1 MKYSAHFVAYF
12 FFKQRDIWARFWSV
26 FKVGEQVSVIFSIHR
41 FLLRSSRTSI
51 CYFFDSQIFLR
62 SSRYF
67 STIVISINFYHV
79 ECGDGRQPRI
89 LVDQNE
95 FRGPKHVRFPLPGF
109 SQSRVITFFR
119 ISASLCLFSFQGQ
132 NNFISLMNIHVI
144 HHASLCRIC
153 GDEIEDDKRKV
164 DTNRFV
170 SEIHQIWKDL
180 MSLDSPNVHPPLTNN
195 QRKKANFKC
204 K

>member
-26 FKVGEQVSVIFSIHR
+26 FKVGEQVSVTFSIHR
-41 FLLRSSRTSI
+41 F
-51 CYFFDSQIFLR
+51 FLR

-109 SQSRVITFFR
+109 SQSRVVTFFR

-132 NNFISLMNIHVI
+132 NNFIILMNIHVI

-153 GDEIEDDKRKV
+153 GDEIEDNKRKV

-170 SEIHQIWKDL
+170 SEIHQIWKVL